1 MSPIFWRYSNNNTLA
16 QRALVL
22 ALLAGIV
29 VASIKCN
36 SWALAATA
44 AVFANLTKDQTKSGT
59 IFQDC
64 PVCPQMVV
72 IPAGR
77 FMMGSPETDEDARD
91 NERPQREVTIARPFA
106 VSRFE
111 VTFAEWNTCVDAG
124 GCVHRPNDAGWGQGS
139 RPAMNVSW
147 DDITEQYLP
156 WLRAVTGQAYRLL
169 TEAEWEYAARAGTM
183 TAYSW
188 GEDLGENNANCSDC
202 KSSVG
207 QRANRACRLLQTQQF
222 RRLRHA
228 RQCLGMGA
236 GLP

>member
-1 MSPIFWRYSNNNTLA
+1 MHKSITGHWHVTHILEVFQQQ

-22 ALLAGIV
+22 ALLPGIV
-29 VASIKCN
+29 AGSIKCS

-124 GCVHRPNDAGWGQGS
+124 GCVHRPNDAGCGQGS
-139 RPAMNVSW
+139 RPVMNVSW
-147 DDITEQYLP
+147 EDITEQYLP
-156 WLRAVTGQAYRLL
+156 WLRSGNRPGVSAIDRGRMGVRRARRNDDRLL
-169 TEAEWEYAARAGTM
+169 
-183 TAYSW
+183 
-188 GEDLGENNANCSDC
+188 
-202 KSSVG
+202 
-207 QRANRACRLLQTQQF
+207 
-222 RRLRHA
+222 
-228 RQCLGMGA
+228 MG
-236 GLP
+236 